1 LPNATTQPSTDMAPK
16 SDAALLAVQWKIAAV
31 VASYFCAWFF
41 CCPLFPRGR
50 PSHRPPPS
58 PVISITL
65 VFLNKVMLS
74 DSTSIPAPLAVTWF
88 QCVVTSAILYGLG
101 ELGRGAPEGS
111 FFAQFP
117 AATFDY
123 KLATSKGLSMLS
135 LVFVG
140 MITFNNLS
148 LKYVEVS
155 FYNVA
160 RSLTIVFN
168 VALTYAM
175 LGEATSPRVLLTLG
189 VVVLG
194 FFLGSASEVRFSWLG
209 SLFGVTSSLFVA
221 LNGIYNKKAMPDVGG
236 NVWRLSLYTNVSA
249 SVIFLPLI
257 LLTGEGAVIAAH
269 AHQLRSAFFW
279 FTMLVGGAFGFAIGI
294 VTSMQIAVT
303 SPLTHNISGTAKAC
317 VQTILA
323 LVIWGNPTNA
333 ANMAGTALV
342 LLGSCAYSYVRNEEM
357 VAERKAKA
365 AAAAPAAPPSDA
377 APLLADAGAEEE
389 AGGTKKRGAK

>member
-1 LPNATTQPSTDMAPK
+1 M
-16 SDAALLAVQWKIAAV
+16 
-31 VASYFCAWFF
+31 
-41 CCPLFPRGR
+41 
-50 PSHRPPPS
+50 
-58 PVISITL
+58 
-65 VFLNKVMLS
+65 FLNKVMLS
-74 DSTSIPAPLAVTWF
+74 DTTSIPAPLAVTWF
-88 QCVVTSAILYGLG
+88 QCVVTSGILWALG
-101 ELGRGAPEGS
+101 ELGRTAPEGT
-111 FFAQFP
+111 FFSQFP
-117 AATFDY
+117 VASFDV
-123 KLATSKGLSMLS
+123 KLATSRSVALLS

-175 LGEATSPRVLLTLG
+175 LGEATSPRVLGTLG
-189 VVVLG
+189 VVVFG
-194 FFLGSASEVRFSWLG
+194 FFLGSASEMRFSWLG

-221 LNGIYNKKAMPDVGG
+221 LNGIYNKKAMPEVGG

-257 LLTGEGAVIAAH
+257 LLTGEGSIIAAH

-279 FTMLVGGAFGFAIGI
+279 ATMLVGGAFGFAIGI

-323 LVIWGNPTNA
+323 LLVWGNPTNA
-333 ANMAGTALV
+333 ANLAGTAMV
-342 LLGSCAYSYVRNEEM
+342 LLGSCAYSYVRGVGLLARSRAHPPPPPPPHTHLLPTALITSPLHHPRTQVRNEEM

-365 AAAAPAAPPSDA
+365 AAAAPAAPPPGEA
-377 APLLADAGAEEE
+377 VALLADPGAEEE
-389 AGGTKKRGAK
+389 AEPSATKKRAGVAPK

>member
-1 LPNATTQPSTDMAPK
+1 VRATLGAPTK
-16 SDAALLAVQWKIAAV
+16 SAANRP
-31 VASYFCAWFF
+31 FF
-41 CCPLFPRGR
+41 F
-50 PSHRPPPS
+50 HPPPFARL
-58 PVISITL
+58 PHLPRPFAVISITL
-65 VFLNKVMLS
+65 VFLNKLMLS

-88 QCVVTSAILYGLG
+88 QCVVTSAILYALG
-101 ELGRGAPEGS
+101 ELGRGAPEGT

-117 AATFDY
+117 AASFDY
-123 KLATSKGLSMLS
+123 KLATSRSVAMLS

-175 LGEATSPRVLLTLG
+175 LGESTSPRVLAALG
-189 VVVLG
+189 VVVFG

-221 LNGIYNKKAMPDVGG
+221 LNGIYNKKAMPEVGG

-279 FTMLVGGAFGFAIGI
+279 ATMLVGGAFGFAIGI

-323 LVIWGNPTNA
+323 LLVWGNPTNA
-333 ANMAGTALV
+333 ANLAGTALV

-357 VAERKAKA
+357 VAERKARAA
-365 AAAAPAAPPSDA
+365 AAAAPAAAPADG
-377 APLLADAGAEEE
+377 APLLAAAAAEEE
-389 AGGTKKRGAK
+389 AGEPPATKKRGGAASK

>member
-1 LPNATTQPSTDMAPK
+1 
-16 SDAALLAVQWKIAAV
+16 
-31 VASYFCAWFF
+31 
-41 CCPLFPRGR
+41 
-50 PSHRPPPS
+50 
-58 PVISITL
+58 
-65 VFLNKVMLS
+65 
-74 DSTSIPAPLAVTWF
+74 
-88 QCVVTSAILYGLG
+88 
-101 ELGRGAPEGS
+101 
-111 FFAQFP
+111 
-117 AATFDY
+117 
-123 KLATSKGLSMLS
+123 
-135 LVFVG
+135 

-365 AAAAPAAPPSDA
+365 AAATPAAPPSDA